1 MIPDIFDG
9 CPKPNGIKLFK
20 RQGAKEFQPTID
32 LPTHLPE
39 CLKAFF
45 VGAFCS
51 ARINGWPVSKDW
63 LPRPDRAC
71 LLGVIAKGDNEV
83 KVNALEFVPRLAA
96 GAAYI
101 NVVLFTKNTQSQWVG
116 SSLGLGA
123 CTMGLEATGND
134 SIGEKFCQN
143 ASGRVSRT
151 EEQDLKWWRFGIHI

>member
-1 MIPDIFDG
+1 MLSHFP
-9 CPKPNGIKLFK
+9 
-20 RQGAKEFQPTID
+20 E
-32 LPTHLPE
+32 E
-39 CLKAFF
+39 CLLFGI
-45 VGAFCS
+45 GAFK
-51 ARINGWPVSKDW
+51 VSRVG
-63 LPRPDRAC
+63 RPPMRNYRLAGPHRTRF
-71 LLGVIAKGDNEV
+71 LGAIAKSDDEV
-83 KVNALEFVPRLAA
+83 EVDVREFVPRLAA